1 MNRINFA
8 LSRQVV
14 SGLAVFMFLAAAV
27 AGNAC
32 TFLLPATEGAG
43 APRLYAFFF
52 AAGLAAGFD
61 FGFENSNQLLQA
73 FLNRKSFKQLLFF
86 INFDA

>member
-8 LSRQVV
+8 PSRQVV
-14 SGLAVFMFLAAAV
+14 SGLAVFIFLAAAV

-43 APRLYAFFF
+43 DPRLYAFFF

-61 FGFENSNQLLQA
+61 FGFAADFVFVSAAA
-73 FLNRKSFKQLLFF
+73 FFS
-86 INFDA
+86 DGGT

>member
-8 LSRQVV
+8 PSRQVV
-14 SGLAVFMFLAAAV
+14 SGLAVFIFLAAAV

-43 APRLYAFFF
+43 DPRFYAFFF
-52 AAGLAAGFD
+52 AAGLVADFD
-61 FGFENSNQLLQA
+61 FGFAADFA
-73 FLNRKSFKQLLFF
+73 FVSALAFF
-86 INFDA
+86 SAGGT